1 MKDPNRTALL
11 VRCSEEEARFIRE
24 AAQREHRTLSGYILN
39 IVMSR
44 VPQNE
49 GLLSELPNP
58 SKPRR

>member
-24 AAQREHRTLSGYILN
+24 AAQREHRTMSGYILN

-49 GLLSELPNP
+49 GLLPELPKP